1 MKQGI
6 CSRTL
11 RLLNKIFFPEIVFA
25 KKIGIQFLRKLLTT
39 LFTILFLTGLLYPE
53 FIHARQTVGILSV
66 KINYPSKGLNWL
78 KLFLRE
84 ELSLQLQLADRFS
97 VITPDTMRRW
107 DQRHNVKGLLQAN
120 LSDHDSTVFTLLKP
134 DRLLE
139 LSIQKVLSQL
149 SVSWNIRSF
158 SENKSIDNNHAW
170 ATPDKLVEKLLSDLE
185 GDPFFGKLTHFPQGY
200 SWHGVRSFFQW
211 KLKPVPSPGSEE
223 WQKRKEELE
232 SLLLNYPSLGSSIKV
247 CRAVMLILESSVLNP
262 VHVPSLVLAEHDILA
277 AIKQH
282 PGNAEHH
289 TLLSLIH
296 YLRRDP
302 LYAKQQANIAEKIN
316 PGNGMAMILYGL
328 TIGKTPQAGTSFIKQ
343 GLRNYP
349 FVAEPDSLGWQP
361 YHLLVRDLEPWLVT
375 SDNEKVVNY
384 EQLMHSGKELYN
396 DQRWNEARKFF
407 EDASVLEPHLPEP
420 ALYLARL
427 KLAQQ
432 DVKSALLQLAK
443 LQSRFPIDPEIN
455 LYLGYAHEQLKHHH
469 KAEKLYRR
477 VLLLK
482 PEHHK
487 ALLRLGAVLIKLGK
501 HGEARSFLE
510 SLTRKYP
517 LYTVAWWNLGIVY
530 LNFGEMELA
539 ESAWQECLR
548 LEPENNQVR
557 IRLEQL
563 REEMYF
569 ASISN

>member
-11 RLLNKIFFPEIVFA
+11 RLPNKIFFPEIVFA
-25 KKIGIQFLRKLLTT
+25 KKIEFQFLRKLLTA
-39 LFTILFLTGLLYPE
+39 LFATLFLTGLLHPE
-53 FIHARQTVGILSV
+53 IINARQSVGILSV
-66 KINYPSKGLNWL
+66 NINYPSKGLDWFQI
-78 KLFLRE
+78 FLRE
-84 ELSLQLQLADRFS
+84 ELSLQLQLNNRFS
-97 VITPDTMRRW
+97 VITPDTMHRW
-107 DQRHNVKGLLQAN
+107 DQRHNAKGLFQAN
-120 LSDHDSTVFTLLKP
+120 LSYHDSTAFNLLKP

-149 SVSWNIRSF
+149 SVRWNIRSIN
-158 SENKSIDNNHAW
+158 ENKSTDNNHAW

-185 GDPFFGKLTHFPQGY
+185 ADPFFGKLTHFPQGY
-200 SWHGVRSFFQW
+200 SWNGVRSFFQW

-223 WQKRKEELE
+223 WQKHKEELE
-232 SLLLNYPSLGSSIKV
+232 SLLLNHPSLGSSIKV
-247 CRAVMLILESSVLNP
+247 CRAVMLILESSVSYP
-262 VHVPSLVLAEHDILA
+262 AHVPSLILAENDILD
-277 AIKQH
+277 AIKRH

-343 GLRNYP
+343 GLQTYP
-349 FVAEPDSLGWQP
+349 FVAEPYSLGWQP
-361 YHLLVRDLEPWLVT
+361 YHVLVRDLEPWLVT
-375 SDNEKVVNY
+375 SDSEKVLNY

-407 EDASVLEPHLPEP
+407 EEASVLKPDLSEP

-427 KLAQQ
+427 KLAQHELRT
-432 DVKSALLQLAK
+432 ALLQLSK
-443 LQSRFPIDPEIN
+443 LQSRFPKDPEIN
-455 LYLGYAHEQLKHHH
+455 LYLGYAHEQLKRHH

-477 VLLLK
+477 VLHLK
-482 PEHHK
+482 PKHHK

-517 LYTVAWWNLGIVY
+517 LYSVAWWNLGIVY

>member
-6 CSRTL
+6 CSITL
-11 RLLNKIFFPEIVFA
+11 RLPNKIFFPKIVFA
-25 KKIGIQFLRKLLTT
+25 KKKEFQFLRKLFTA
-39 LFTILFLTGLLYPE
+39 LFVTLFLTGLLHPE
-53 FIHARQTVGILSV
+53 IISARQSVGIISV
-66 KINYPSKGLNWL
+66 NIDYPSKGLNWL

-97 VITPDTMRRW
+97 VITPDTMHRW
-107 DQRHNVKGLLQAN
+107 DQRQSEKGLLQAN
-120 LSDHDSTVFTLLKP
+120 LSFHDSTAFTLLKP

-139 LSIQKVLSQL
+139 LSIQKVISQL
-149 SVSWNIRSF
+149 SVRWDIRSI
-158 SENKSIDNNHAW
+158 NKNKFTENNHTW
-170 ATPDKLVEKLLSDLE
+170 ATPDILVENLLSDLE
-185 GDPFFGKLTHFPQGY
+185 ADTFFGKLTHFPQGY
-200 SWHGVRSFFQW
+200 SWKAVKSFFQW
-211 KLKPVPSPGSEE
+211 KLKPVPSPGSVK
-223 WQKRKEELE
+223 WQKHKEELE
-232 SLLLNYPSLGSSIKV
+232 SLLLNYPSLSSSIKV
-247 CRAVMLILESSVLNP
+247 CRAVMLILESSVSYP
-262 VHVPSLVLAEHDILA
+262 AYVPSLILAEQDILS
-277 AIKQH
+277 AIKRH

-328 TIGKTPQAGTSFIKQ
+328 TIGKTPQAGTSFIKN
-343 GLRNYP
+343 GLQIYP
-349 FVAEPDSLGWQP
+349 FIAESDYLGWQP

-375 SDNEKVVNY
+375 SDSEKVLNY

-407 EDASVLEPHLPEP
+407 KEASLLKPDLPEP

-427 KLAQQ
+427 KLAQHEL
-432 DVKSALLQLAK
+432 KTALLRLSK
-443 LQSRFPIDPEIN
+443 LQSRFPKDPEIN
-455 LYLGYAHEQLKHHH
+455 LYLGYTHEQLKLHH
-469 KAEKLYRR
+469 KAEKLYRQ
-477 VLLLK
+477 VLHLK
-482 PEHHK
+482 PKHHK

-510 SLTRKYP
+510 SLTQKYP
-517 LYTVAWWNLGIVY
+517 LYSVAWWNLGIVY
-530 LNFGEMELA
+530 LNFEEMELA

-548 LEPENNQVR
+548 LEPGNNQVR

-569 ASISN
+569 ASMSY